1 MEKVLNDSTKDV
13 ESLRMVV
20 IDKVDN
26 HSSWRAFG
34 KELLLNAVCSLLFGG
49 LLIVIDITI
58 FNIYFWRFKE

>member
-13 ESLRMVV
+13 ESLRVV
-20 IDKVDN
+20 HNND
-26 HSSWRAFG
+26 SSWRGFW
-34 KELLLNAVCSLLFGG
+34 KVLLLNAVCSLMFGG